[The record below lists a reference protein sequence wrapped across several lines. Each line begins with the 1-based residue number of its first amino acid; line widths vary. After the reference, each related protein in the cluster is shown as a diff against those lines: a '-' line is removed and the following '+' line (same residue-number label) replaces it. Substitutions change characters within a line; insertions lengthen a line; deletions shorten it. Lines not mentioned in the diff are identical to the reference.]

1 MESIE
6 ELMNIGDKYI
16 ESERLCKILRI
27 DKKTILQ
34 IYGTI
39 YLTHR
44 REIERLKEQFHWLCK
59 YEKGDTWF
67 RREIIPYIID
77 IINRQKYE
85 PDIIQSVYVPI
96 AIYPKERNK

>member
-6 ELMNIGDKYI
+6 ELMNIEDKYI
-16 ESERLCKILRI
+16 KSERLCEILGI

-39 YLTHR
+39 YLSHR
-44 REIERLKEQFHWLCK
+44 REIERLKEQLQWLSK

-77 IINRQKYE
+77 IINRQ
-85 PDIIQSVYVPI
+85 
-96 AIYPKERNK
+96 